1 MSDFNEALFGAIEKH
16 DFSADSETYAL
27 ASDSGASEAISGYY
41 TRILKRDADTAGLD
55 AWLAAHESGTSLEA
69 IKSSLI
75 NSAEATSVIDP
86 LVRLYQAAFGRVP
99 DQAGIDNWADLVR
112 GGMTLSQVADGFV
125 GSQEFMAR
133 YPTAS
138 EADRT
143 AFITDLYVQ
152 TLGRQPDAPG
162 LEGWLNSGL
171 SLSQLLIGFS
181 ESPEFQ
187 ARAETNVNTY
197 LGLVGDGGSDP
208 IGSLFDIGLNAE
220 AASGTVMDG
229 KIAGAT
235 VFIDENGNGD
245 IDKGEWTVETDGTGN
260 FQFPGGAPSGPI
272 VATGGTDISTGLAFK
287 GKMEAPAGSTV
298 VNPLTTMISKLA
310 ALDDDTTKSSA
321 QKLADAQDK
330 LKALLG
336 LDDITS
342 DLTETDFVA
351 ESTADDSTGTDDG
364 LSNADATRL
373 YAASVKLLNIVEQ
386 GSAAITGA
394 DGNVASTDA
403 SDAVFDALAARLNGV
418 GAGETIDLGSSTGVD
433 DDPDNDADDLLINV
447 IKDAAANTLTS
458 DAQDK
463 ADAVADSAAAIAA
476 AANKEID
483 DAVDAFASSGGTDTG
498 DTLVKI
504 VKTQKVVQG
513 EASDKMRDAAGSDD
527 PDGNAG
533 ALSDSVAAK
542 DGSGFVNET
551 IIEQQ
556 NIGDIDGDGND
567 DDGVTGT
574 DNVDDGVDTGE
585 TGGGDTT
592 PPVAANQSGSVVTL
606 NDVGGNNP
614 VIITVDD
621 KGNADAADDALVFTS
636 EGVSASAVSFLVSN
650 VDQIDLNGMK
660 AEISGDTVNQLFP
673 KTSSGQLDVIGFND
687 GGELDIT
694 NVDFGDITSSPYKL
708 SSPNVWLSDQGASD
722 PNFAGLTFSE
732 QDGVKSILPD
742 GLTVNGNVA
751 DALKAWWDS
760 FDDYYAG
767 GTNYYNDFINQRFVF
782 LGNDYVEYLGGGN
795 AAILDIVKTGGD
807 YYNRQQTLHDNM
819 LANLGDGV
827 ITTRFENTTK
837 NTYDWDDN
845 GDPRTLGAK
854 EFGDRPGP
862 SGNDGTLAKFE
873 AAKAWDANFGKFDIE
888 RSDSNEHIRI
898 GMLSD
903 MAQDDSKPGQVWNGS
918 GNSADNYRIVT
929 FDAQEIELGLKIH
942 VPYEGAEYSGKD
954 LRDFTFYTVDVE
966 PGREINSTEFRVDW
980 SFAFSIATNIE
991 GGGDS
996 GLSNFVFKL
1005 SFDVD
1010 PTESTSMV
1018 TYVLDAEDGRN
1029 WVFESADDKDIR
1041 EVITGFFP
1049 QGGDDKMVIIAD
1061 NVGENNN
1068 GEGANYDVKPIYVAQ
1083 NSQNYGFTDTFERF
1097 VNIFEGNEYDANGD
1111 KESGGSYW
1119 EAEKDAGNFVIGLE
1133 AYESDGVTLIG
1144 QNYIVVDGISA

>member
-55 AWLAAHESGTSLEA
+55 AWLAAHDSGTSLEA

-112 GGMTLSQVADGFV
+112 GGMTLNQVADGFV

-208 IGSLFDIGLNAE
+208 IGSLFDISLNAE

-229 KIAGAT
+229 KVAGAT
-235 VFIDENGNGD
+235 VGIDVNGD
-245 IDKGEWTVETDGTGN
+245 GIIDKTEPTVTTDAQGN
-260 FQFPGGAPSGPI
+260 FAFPEGTETGTI
-272 VATGGTDISTGLAFK
+272 IATGGTDIATGLAFK

-310 ALDDDTTKSSA
+310 ALDDDTTKTTA

-351 ESTADDSTGTDDG
+351 ESKEGDSAGTDG
-364 LSNADATRL
+364 LSDADATRL

-394 DGNVASTDA
+394 DGDVTSTAA

-418 GAGETIDLGSSTGVD
+418 GAGETVDLGSSTGVD

-447 IKDAAANTLTS
+447 IKDAAANTLTG

-483 DAVDAFASSGGTDTG
+483 DAVDAFASGGGTDTG

-513 EASDKMRDAAGSDD
+513 EASDKMHDAAGSDD
-527 PDGNAG
+527 PDGNAD

-542 DGSGFVNET
+542 DGSGFVDET

-556 NIGDIDGDGND
+556 NIGDVDGDGED

-574 DNVDDGVDTGE
+574 DNVDDDVID
-585 TGGGDTT
+585 TGGGTGGTTT
-592 PPVAANQSGSVVTL
+592 P
-606 NDVGGNNP
+606 D
-614 VIITVDD
+614 IT
-621 KGNADAADDALVFTS
+621 APIFTS
-636 EGVSASAVSFLVSN
+636 S
-650 VDQIDLNGMK
+650 K
-660 AEISGDTVNQLFP
+660 AF
-673 KTSSGQLDVIGFND
+673 DV
-687 GGELDIT
+687 
-694 NVDFGDITSSPYKL
+694 
-708 SSPNVWLSDQGASD
+708 
-722 PNFAGLTFSE
+722 
-732 QDGVKSILPD
+732 
-742 GLTVNGNVA
+742 
-751 DALKAWWDS
+751 
-760 FDDYYAG
+760 
-767 GTNYYNDFINQRFVF
+767 
-782 LGNDYVEYLGGGN
+782 
-795 AAILDIVKTGGD
+795 
-807 YYNRQQTLHDNM
+807 
-819 LANLGDGV
+819 
-827 ITTRFENTTK
+827 FENTTEVGAITANEAATFSIVGGADADSFLIINDNELVFSTAPDFESPDDDSDPADGVYEVTIQAQDLAG
-837 NTYDWDDN
+837 NTATQN
-845 GDPRTLGAK
+845 I
-854 EFGDRPGP
+854 
-862 SGNDGTLAKFE
+862 SVSVNDVDEVAPVFSSSESFSVREYAKFVGKVE
-873 AAKAWDANFGKFDIE
+873 ASDTSTPVSYSITGGHDEEKFVI
-888 RSDSNEHIRI
+888 DSE
-898 GMLSD
+898 
-903 MAQDDSKPGQVWNGS
+903 S
-918 GNSADNYRIVT
+918 G
-929 FDAQEIELGLKIH
+929 E
-942 VPYEGAEYSGKD
+942 
-954 LRDFTFYTVDVE
+954 
-966 PGREINSTEFRVDW
+966 
-980 SFAFSIATNIE
+980 
-991 GGGDS
+991 
-996 GLSNFVFKL
+996 L
-1005 SFDVD
+1005 SFINAPDYEKPNDFETNHVYDLTITATDSLGNHADQEVEVTVSDV
-1010 PTESTSMV
+1010 TE
-1018 TYVLDAEDGRN
+1018 LH
-1029 WVFESADDKDIR
+1029 
-1041 EVITGFFP
+1041 
-1049 QGGDDKMVIIAD
+1049 
-1061 NVGENNN
+1061 VG
-1068 GEGANYDVKPIYVAQ
+1068 
-1083 NSQNYGFTDTFERF
+1083 TDTGYYSTIQEGDYCGERWRCHHR
-1097 VNIFEGNEYDANGD
+1097 ALGD
-1111 KESGGSYW
+1111 LFW
-1119 EAEKDAGNFVIGLE
+1119 RIHN
-1133 AYESDGVTLIG
+1133 
-1144 QNYIVVDGISA
+1144 